1 MSRPSSSDL
10 AASLARIRLQIEAA
24 VLRRLNAGAGL
35 GDPRPAGVYV
45 RDAAA
50 QERLASGTLRPQ
62 GSHRKAAAAVALALD
77 EARRREREAA
87 GAVGTTSAAGTGS
100 ATGAAGE
107 PSEQSATHQEQS
119 VGGHPANNEA
129 VNAALGS
136 EHDHAADAHDAGAAG
151 AAGAASRRAG
161 PRPARSRLRLAG
173 ERFGLDAVALDLVL
187 LAAAFEL
194 DPDCRD
200 LLCSLAGRRRG
211 ELTAELCTD
220 VLDDVPASDVAAQLA
235 PGAPLRES
243 RLLHVEG
250 DGLGCQLSI
259 RSHALRW
266 LTGDDGV
273 PAQLQQLVA
282 LVPAERDLGV
292 ALPPA
297 AETAL
302 DELLPM
308 LRAGAHASP
317 PLVTLRGPRGSGRR
331 AAAHRLA
338 RARGQAL
345 LTATVPPLLAA
356 ERQRKAPLLADVL
369 ALATLLDAAVYLA
382 DIDALW
388 DEAGDADL
396 EHVAALRRHRG
407 LVVVGSAGRGGHV
420 DVQRPAVVVPM
431 TRAVL
436 GDRERSWRH
445 ALSPHD
451 AAHPPAAG
459 EPPLPELA
467 AELAARYVIGPGA
480 IAEVVA
486 EAASYAAATSARLS
500 RDSLEA
506 AVGRRLSLRLG
517 TFGSVVAR
525 KSRFAELILPD
536 EVVDV
541 LRDLLAMVRERSL
554 ILEKWGFQRHLGISR
569 GVSALFSGE
578 PGTGKTMAASVIASE
593 LGLELVRIDLASVV
607 SKFVGETEKN
617 LAKIFDEAQDA
628 HAMLLFDE
636 ADSLFGKRTELKSA
650 QDRFANLEVNYILQ
664 RMETFDGISVLTT
677 NAENA
682 IDPALQRR
690 LNFRIRFPEP
700 EAEERELLW
709 RQLLPPA
716 AGLTEVDFHALAE
729 RFEMT
734 GGYIKNAV
742 VRAAVIAA
750 RAGRALAAEDLWSG
764 AHHEYAEMGKVMPQ
778 LPMPGRRS

>member
-1 MSRPSSSDL
+1 MVSAAL
-10 AASLARIRLQIEAA
+10 AASIARLRLQLEAA

-35 GDPRPAGVYV
+35 GEIRPAGVYV

-50 QERLASGTLRPQ
+50 LERLASGSLRPQ
-62 GSHRKAAAAVALALD
+62 GSHRKAAAAVASALHA
-77 EARRREREAA
+77 ARALESESSPGDA
-87 GAVGTTSAAGTGS
+87 S
-100 ATGAAGE
+100 ATRL
-107 PSEQSATHQEQS
+107 SL
-119 VGGHPANNEA
+119 
-129 VNAALGS
+129 LGV
-136 EHDHAADAHDAGAAG
+136 
-151 AAGAASRRAG
+151 
-161 PRPARSRLRLAG
+161 
-173 ERFGLDAVALDLVL
+173 RFGLAPEALELVL

-200 LLCSLAGRRRG
+200 LVHALAGRRRT
-211 ELTAELCTD
+211 ELAAETCIDALAEL
-220 VLDDVPASDVAAQLA
+220 PAIDLAAQLA
-235 PGAPLRES
+235 PGSILRAS
-243 RLLHVEG
+243 RVLAIEG
-250 DGLGCQLSI
+250 DGLSAQLAI
-259 RSHALRW
+259 RSHTLRW
-266 LTGDDGV
+266 LSGDDGV
-273 PAQLQQLVA
+273 PSA
-282 LVPAERDLGV
+282 LALLATIHRPDEDLGV
-292 ALPPA
+292 ALPETTTA
-297 AETAL
+297 ALHTL
-302 DELLPM
+302 TPLL
-308 LRAGAHASP
+308 ATSAATP

-331 AAAHRLA
+331 AAAHQLA
-338 RARGQAL
+338 RARAQPL
-345 LTATVPPLLAA
+345 LAVAIAPLLAA
-356 ERQRKAPLLADVL
+356 ERQRRSPLLADVL
-369 ALATLLDAAVYLA
+369 TVATMLDAAVYLA
-382 DIDALW
+382 DVDALW
-388 DEAGDADL
+388 DESGNADL

-407 LVVVGSAGRGGHV
+407 MIIVSSSGRGGHV
-420 DVQRPAVVVPM
+420 DVQRANVVVPM
-431 TRAVL
+431 TRAAL
-436 GDRERSWRH
+436 DDRERAWRH
-445 ALSPHD
+445 ALQRH
-451 AAHPPAAG
+451 G
-459 EPPLPELA
+459 PEVSALA
-467 AELAARYVIGPGA
+467 AELAGRYVIGPGA
-480 IAEVVA
+480 VAEVVA
-486 EAASYAAATSARLS
+486 EADSHASATSTAMS
-500 RDSLEA
+500 RDSLES

-525 KSRFAELILPD
+525 KSLFGELILP
-536 EVVDV
+536 EEIVDT

-569 GVSALFSGE
+569 GVAALFSGE

-593 LGLELVRIDLASVV
+593 LGLELVRIDLSAVV

-617 LAKIFDEAQDA
+617 LSKIFDEAQDA

-700 EAEERELLW
+700 ELEERALLW

-716 AGLTEVDFHALAE
+716 TGLGDGVDFHALAE

-750 RAGRALAAEDLWSG
+750 RAGRELTAEDLWAG

-778 LPMPGRRS
+778 LPMPGRRL